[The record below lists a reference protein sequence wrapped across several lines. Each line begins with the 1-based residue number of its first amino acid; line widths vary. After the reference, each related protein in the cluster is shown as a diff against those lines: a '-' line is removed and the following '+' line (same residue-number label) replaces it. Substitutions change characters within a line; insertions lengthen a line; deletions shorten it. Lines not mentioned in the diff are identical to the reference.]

1 CRDLTRQHV
10 GAVLPGTARSDAG
23 LLLQVV
29 DPGRDSQPSRSTAA
43 HRLEPLALQPLEGV
57 CLLDTGQRRRVIVE
71 EDVSPPG
78 RSGILEVG
86 HDKLLEETLRG
97 LRGLP
102 SLTSA

>member
-1 CRDLTRQHV
+1 DLTRQHV
-10 GAVLPGTARSDAG
+10 GAVLPGAPRGDAG
-23 LLLQVV
+23 LLLEVV
-29 DPGRDSQPSRSTAA
+29 DSGRDSQPSRSTAA
-43 HRLEPLALQPLEGV
+43 HRLEPLALEPLEGV
-57 CLLDTGQRRRVIVE
+57 CLLDPCQRRRVIVE

-86 HDKLLEETLRG
+86 PHKLLEKTLRG